1 MTNYTTAKVIADT
14 VNPNEVSA
22 RITTFEVYAPR
33 YLLAEINT
41 HRLLS
46 KSAASSRAIPV
57 EKRIRMVEE
66 QPFVPDVFEKN
77 CKGMQ
82 SSEALHPLKQVGSE
96 MIWRD
101 AIDSAVRHARGLA
114 EFEVHKQFA
123 NRVLEPYVYYHGV
136 ITATEWE
143 NFWWLRKSEH
153 ADPGF
158 RVLAEK
164 MFEAYKASTPV
175 TSPYHMPYLPEAER
189 DEGLDIGTLLD
200 ISAARCARVS
210 YVSHATG
217 KPSTLD
223 EDMAL
228 CRKLTQPTG
237 AHLSPFDHPAI
248 ADGVYGREG
257 ARHWHNPVD
266 HRQYWGWIPRRVET
280 EQDLNIKCRRD
291 SFAVIPEKVWA

>member
-1 MTNYTTAKVIADT
+1 VTNHTTAKVIADT
-14 VNPNEVSA
+14 ANPHEPSA

-57 EKRIRMVEE
+57 KRRITMAMSE
-66 QPFVPDVFEKN
+66 PWVPDVFEKN

-82 SSEALHPLKQVGSE
+82 SSEALSE
-96 MIWRD
+96 IEQAKAHKVWREAIND
-101 AIDSAVRHARGLA
+101 AIWHAKRLN
-114 EFEVHKQFA
+114 ELSTHKQFA

-164 MFEAYKASTPV
+164 MFEAYKTSAPV
-175 TSPYHMPYLPEAER
+175 TSPYHMPYLPEEER

-217 KPSTLD
+217 KPSTLA
-223 EDMAL
+223 EDMEL

-257 ARHWHNPVD
+257 ARHWLSPVD

-280 EQDLNIKCRRD
+280 EQDLGIKCRRD
-291 SFAVIPEKVWA
+291 SFAIIPEKVWA

>member
-1 MTNYTTAKVIADT
+1 
-14 VNPNEVSA
+14 
-22 RITTFEVYAPR
+22 
-33 YLLAEINT
+33 
-41 HRLLS
+41 
-46 KSAASSRAIPV
+46 
-57 EKRIRMVEE
+57 
-66 QPFVPDVFEKN
+66 
-77 CKGMQ
+77 MQ

-164 MFEAYKASTPV
+164 MFEAYKASTPAV
-175 TSPYHMPYLPEAER
+175 SYAHLPYYT
-189 DEGLDIGTLLD
+189 DDLLGQVENND
-200 ISAARCARVS
+200 YYRICAARCARVS
-210 YVSHATG
+210 YLSHATG
-217 KPSTLD
+217 KPSTVD
-223 EDMAL
+223 EDWAL
-228 CRKLTQPTG
+228 AEKLTQPTG

-248 ADGVYGREG
+248 ADSVYRAHGTR
-257 ARHWHNPVD
+257 RWTSPVD
-266 HRQYWGWIPRRVET
+266 HRQYWGWIPYRVEL
-280 EQDLNIKCRRD
+280 EQTLGITCRRD
-291 SFAVIPEKVWA
+291 SFDIIPEKVWA